1 MKPSLK
7 LYIETSGLGYSA
19 FIIKRGGG
27 GIWQRGRRQNKAGCG
42 GKCKVG
48 GVGKIKQ
55 GAEEK

>member
-27 GIWQRGRRQNKAGCG
+27 GIWQRGRRKN
-42 GKCKVG
+42 KVG
-48 GVGKIKQ
+48 GGGKIKQ
-55 GAEEK
+55 GVVANVKQVA